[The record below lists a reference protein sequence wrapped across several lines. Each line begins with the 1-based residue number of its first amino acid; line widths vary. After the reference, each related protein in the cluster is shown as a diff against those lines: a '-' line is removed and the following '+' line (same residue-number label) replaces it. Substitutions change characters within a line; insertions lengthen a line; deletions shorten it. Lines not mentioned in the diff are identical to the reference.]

1 MEPAVLIADE
11 AVSALDVSVQAQVL
25 DLLERI
31 RERLGLAVLF
41 ITHDLRVAAQIADRI
56 LVMKDGEVV
65 ETGPTADVFHQPS
78 HPYTKQLLGAAP
90 GRAWSFEREAA
101 ATSSA

>member
-1 MEPAVLIADE
+1 LMEPEVLIADE

-31 RERLGLAVLF
+31 RADFGLAVLF

-56 LVMKDGEVV
+56 LVMHRGEVV
-65 ETGPTADVFHQPS
+65 ETGPTFDVFQTPRHA
-78 HPYTKQLLGAAP
+78 YTRTLITAAP
-90 GRAWSFEREAA
+90 GRDWSSQREA
-101 ATSSA
+101 S